1 MGRLDLESDMTT
13 EFRIWFVE
21 SEALKKGNNFGCHLY
36 AQIRWIKD
44 GISNQNHSHQVVIR
58 LITPKKSWMQIY
70 GNGRKNHLLPKMKW
84 TAASFKVILGIT

>member
-44 GISNQNHSHQVVIR
+44 GI
-58 LITPKKSWMQIY
+58 
-70 GNGRKNHLLPKMKW
+70 
-84 TAASFKVILGIT
+84 